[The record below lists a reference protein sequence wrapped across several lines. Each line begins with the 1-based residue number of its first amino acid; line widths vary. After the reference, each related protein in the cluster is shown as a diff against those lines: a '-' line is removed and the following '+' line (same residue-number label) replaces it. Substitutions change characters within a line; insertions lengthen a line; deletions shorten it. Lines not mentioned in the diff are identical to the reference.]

1 MNLTI
6 QPLSNN
12 FREIWNTVCEWF
24 QNTWDKIEIIAPYL
38 GIAGVAVLVAIVA
51 FFASSETAFLS
62 MTRLTLRQLLNKD
75 KGNKKNTPAKKIA
88 YLKSDTNKLL
98 SLILIGI
105 NLITSL
111 ASGLASMIASELAG
125 QEKGPF
131 IATVVMVFVLI
142 IFGEITPK
150 TYSAVYPVRAA
161 SKFAGTLILLQKIFL
176 PVVWVFARI
185 SGVLTKLLNSFFKNE
200 KQLITEEELKSL
212 MEMGEDEGTLEHDE
226 KQMLSRIF
234 DFTDLQLFEVMGHRS
249 NVEFVPADADYE
261 EIASIFLKTGYSR
274 LPVCEESFDNVVG
287 ILYYKTVLLNGRV
300 KRGGQSIARMC
311 MDQPLFVPETLTV
324 SEVLQKFKYE
334 RVNFAVAVDENGC
347 NSGIV
352 TTDDIMKAVFGSSV
366 HDVRKNEVPAEKR
379 IQPIGPREYIVPG
392 DLKIDDINELLDLD
406 LESRDSETLAG
417 WLFEQFDNIPE
428 TGDII
433 IRRGIKFKIQ
443 EQSHHKI
450 ISVLITLP
458 EN

>member
-1 MNLTI
+1 MKQII
-6 QPLSNN
+6 QLQSNN
-12 FREIWNTVCEWF
+12 VSELWNTVCGWF
-24 QNTWDKIEIIAPYL
+24 QWAVENIDRIVPYL

-75 KGNKKNTPAKKIA
+75 KGNNKNSPARKIA
-88 YLKSDTNKLL
+88 YLRNDTNKLL

-105 NLITSL
+105 NFITSL
-111 ASGLASMIASELAG
+111 ASGLASMIACELIG
-125 QEKGPF
+125 SEKGPYV
-131 IATVVMVFVLI
+131 ATVVMVFVLI
-142 IFGEITPK
+142 IFGEISPK
-150 TYSAVYPVRAA
+150 TYAAVYPVKAA
-161 SKFAGTLILLQKIFL
+161 SRYAGILIFLQKVFF

-185 SGVLTKLLNSFFKNE
+185 SGVLTNLLNSFFKNE

-212 MEMGEDEGTLEHDE
+212 MEMGEDEGTLEHAE

-234 DFTDLQLFEVMGHRS
+234 DFTDLHLHEVMGHRS
-249 NVEFVPADADYE
+249 TVEFVPADADYE
-261 EIASIFLKTGYSR
+261 EIASVFMKTGYSR
-274 LPVCEESFDNVVG
+274 LPVCEESFDNVIG

-300 KRGGQSIARMC
+300 KRGGKSIARLC
-311 MDQPLFVPETLTV
+311 MEQPLFVPETLTV
-324 SEVLQKFKYE
+324 SELLQKFKYE
-334 RVNFAVAVDENGC
+334 KSNFAVAVDENGC

-379 IQPIGPREYIVPG
+379 IQPIGPRDYIAPG
-392 DLKIDDINELLDLD
+392 DLKIDDVNELLDLD

-433 IRRGIKFKIQ
+433 VRRGIKFKIQ

-450 ISVLITLP
+450 ISVLIMLP
-458 EN
+458 EY